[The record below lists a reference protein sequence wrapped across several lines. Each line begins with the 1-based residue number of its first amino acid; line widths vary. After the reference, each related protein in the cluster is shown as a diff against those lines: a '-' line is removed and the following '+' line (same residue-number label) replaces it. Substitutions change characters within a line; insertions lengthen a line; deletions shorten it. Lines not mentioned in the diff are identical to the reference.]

1 MKNKQTV
8 LIVDDIADNLNVIA
22 NILIQQDLNVI
33 IAQSGRE
40 GINTAIRSMPDLILL
55 DIMMPEMDGF
65 EACRIIKS
73 NNQISEIPVIFLT
86 AKTEKQSLIKGF
98 ALGAVDFISKPF
110 LEAELIARVKTHLEL
125 RDSKLKLERT
135 QKKNKAILDNVADA
149 IFIHDANGS
158 LLEINK
164 ITETRLGYSRQEILL
179 MNLKDISNSENF
191 TSFTSD
197 IELVKKKGSITF
209 ESLQKTKNGKLIPSE
224 ISVTLINFDGEE
236 AFLSVARDITERK
249 KNEDKIKK
257 LSIAVEQSPASI
269 VITDLN
275 GNIEYVNPIF
285 EKLTGYNSDEVI
297 GQNARILKSQNANPI
312 IFDELWKTI
321 SSGKTWEGEFT
332 NKRKNGDEFIES
344 ALIAPI
350 KNDEG
355 IITSYIA
362 IKEEITERKKAES
375 KLIDAKRELEKKN
388 KNIISSIE
396 YAEVIQKAALPT
408 EAYLTQF
415 LPSNFVLNIPKDIVS
430 GDFYWIKQ
438 IQNQIFIVAA
448 DCTGH
453 GVPGAFMSM
462 LGIAYL
468 NEIVYN
474 FEQDEELKA
483 NEILD
488 LLRKQIKSS
497 LHQDRR
503 KETVS
508 NGMDLALCIINI
520 EDKTM
525 QYAGANSPLF
535 LLRKNT
541 EKEKHDLYHY
551 KPDSM
556 PISVHIKEKPFQNNY
571 IDLKSDDIIYLF
583 SDGFIDQIGGEKNRK
598 FLTKNFKQ
606 LLLDNCSKPMSEQK
620 EILMD
625 TFYKWIADKKQ
636 IDDVLIVGFKISESY
651 GDIEYF

>member
-297 GQNARILKSQNANPI
+297 GQNPRILKSQNANPI

-462 LGIAYL
+462 LGIA
-468 NEIVYN
+468 
-474 FEQDEELKA
+474 
-483 NEILD
+483 
-488 LLRKQIKSS
+488 
-497 LHQDRR
+497 
-503 KETVS
+503 
-508 NGMDLALCIINI
+508 
-520 EDKTM
+520 
-525 QYAGANSPLF
+525 
-535 LLRKNT
+535 
-541 EKEKHDLYHY
+541 
-551 KPDSM
+551 
-556 PISVHIKEKPFQNNY
+556 
-571 IDLKSDDIIYLF
+571 
-583 SDGFIDQIGGEKNRK
+583 
-598 FLTKNFKQ
+598 
-606 LLLDNCSKPMSEQK
+606 
-620 EILMD
+620 
-625 TFYKWIADKKQ
+625 
-636 IDDVLIVGFKISESY
+636 
-651 GDIEYF
+651 